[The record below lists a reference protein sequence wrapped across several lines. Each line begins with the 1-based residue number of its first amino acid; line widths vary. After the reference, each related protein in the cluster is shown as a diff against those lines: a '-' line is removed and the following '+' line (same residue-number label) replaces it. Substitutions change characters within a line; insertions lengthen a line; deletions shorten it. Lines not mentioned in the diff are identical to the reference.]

1 MIKVNIGCGKR
12 NFGKDWIHIDKEKFS
27 HIDHHDI
34 LNFPYENIDL
44 LYASHL
50 LSYFD
55 RDQINV
61 LLSYWRSKMVSN
73 GTLRIAVPNF
83 EKMSLLYNSGWRLD
97 YFLGP
102 LYGKMVSNGDI
113 IFHKTCFDKESLSKI
128 LKENGFK
135 NIREWDHKKVD
146 HGKFDDHSQAY
157 LPHMDK
163 EKGILIS
170 LNLEGTKDD

>member
-1 MIKVNIGCGKR
+1 
-12 NFGKDWIHIDKEKFS
+12 
-27 HIDHHDI
+27 
-34 LNFPYENIDL
+34 
-44 LYASHL
+44 
-50 LSYFD
+50 
-55 RDQINV
+55 
-61 LLSYWRSKMVSN
+61 
-73 GTLRIAVPNF
+73 
-83 EKMSLLYNSGWRLD
+83 
-97 YFLGP
+97 
-102 LYGKMVSNGDI
+102 MVSNGDI